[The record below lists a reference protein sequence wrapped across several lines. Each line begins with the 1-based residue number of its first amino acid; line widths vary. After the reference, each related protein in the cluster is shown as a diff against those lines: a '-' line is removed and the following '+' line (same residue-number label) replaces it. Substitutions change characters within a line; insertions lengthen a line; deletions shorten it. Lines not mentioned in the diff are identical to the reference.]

1 MVTSVADTPS
11 AGTSVTRIGTSCERV
26 MVGQRVKQI
35 KGNVD
40 ELNVG
45 DSMADTVASLDAM
58 KGFVRNNQ
66 YLSLCG
72 LNCKLCPMNLAGHC
86 SGCGVDNQSCK
97 IAKCSIEH
105 GKIEYC
111 FQCTSFPCDKY
122 AHIDDFDSFITHH
135 NQMNDMEKA
144 SQIGIPAY
152 NAEQEEKRKLLDFL
166 LSHYND
172 GRRKNLFCVAVNL
185 LTIKEI
191 ENILQT
197 VKSDKDFQSMG
208 KKEQASVIAKLLQDI
223 AAPKGIELKLRKK

>member
-1 MVTSVADTPS
+1 
-11 AGTSVTRIGTSCERV
+11 
-26 MVGQRVKQI
+26 
-35 KGNVD
+35 
-40 ELNVG
+40 
-45 DSMADTVASLDAM
+45 M

-122 AHIDDFDSFITHH
+122 AHIDDFDSFMAHH

-208 KKEQASVIAKLLQDI
+208 KKEQASVIAKLLQETISDI
-223 AAPKGIELKLRKK
+223 ENDFDNWVSFASMDEDDESDLQIELVKSLGNAKRVLAEYKRITGE

>member
-1 MVTSVADTPS
+1 
-11 AGTSVTRIGTSCERV
+11 
-26 MVGQRVKQI
+26 
-35 KGNVD
+35 
-40 ELNVG
+40 
-45 DSMADTVASLDAM
+45 
-58 KGFVRNNQ
+58 
-66 YLSLCG
+66 
-72 LNCKLCPMNLAGHC
+72 
-86 SGCGVDNQSCK
+86 
-97 IAKCSIEH
+97 
-105 GKIEYC
+105 
-111 FQCTSFPCDKY
+111 
-122 AHIDDFDSFITHH
+122 
-135 NQMNDMEKA
+135 MNDMGKA

-191 ENILQT
+191 VLQT

>member
-1 MVTSVADTPS
+1 
-11 AGTSVTRIGTSCERV
+11 
-26 MVGQRVKQI
+26 
-35 KGNVD
+35 
-40 ELNVG
+40 
-45 DSMADTVASLDAM
+45 
-58 KGFVRNNQ
+58 
-66 YLSLCG
+66 
-72 LNCKLCPMNLAGHC
+72 
-86 SGCGVDNQSCK
+86 
-97 IAKCSIEH
+97 
-105 GKIEYC
+105 
-111 FQCTSFPCDKY
+111 
-122 AHIDDFDSFITHH
+122 
-135 NQMNDMEKA
+135 MNDMGKA

-172 GRRKNLFCVAVNL
+172 GHRKNLFCVAVNL

>member
-1 MVTSVADTPS
+1 
-11 AGTSVTRIGTSCERV
+11 
-26 MVGQRVKQI
+26 
-35 KGNVD
+35 
-40 ELNVG
+40 
-45 DSMADTVASLDAM
+45 M

-185 LTIKEI
+185 LTIKETI
-191 ENILQT
+191 NEQISNFAQT
-197 VKSDKDFQSMG
+197 YPTNLKASSNEALLFMRRYRFANCSCFSCCFKDAYPSSNVQ
-208 KKEQASVIAKLLQDI
+208 
-223 AAPKGIELKLRKK
+223 